1 MHMMSDGNNRVR
13 SSALKILTASLNPVK
28 RLPRSDANVFSEY
41 ILPII
46 TSVSGFPTTTSTNPF
61 ERSSKCS
68 FCRVSVS
75 AGRERSSAL
84 YVSTARGWISRNCAQ
99 VSRAFALASWGERDN
114 SHGRD
119 SRRRNQ
125 LVQYQRIWEWAAS
138 IAGKGF
144 RDTK

>member
-84 YVSTARGWISRNCAQ
+84 YVSTARG
-99 VSRAFALASWGERDN
+99 
-114 SHGRD
+114 
-119 SRRRNQ
+119 
-125 LVQYQRIWEWAAS
+125 
-138 IAGKGF
+138 
-144 RDTK
+144 